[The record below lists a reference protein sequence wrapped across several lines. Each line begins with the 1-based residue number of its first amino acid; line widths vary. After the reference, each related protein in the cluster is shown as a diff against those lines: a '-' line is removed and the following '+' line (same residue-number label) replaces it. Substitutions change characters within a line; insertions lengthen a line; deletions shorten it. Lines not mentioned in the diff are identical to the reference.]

1 MIEDSDILYSGTLK
15 LPANFWDEHG
25 RNLKSWQKDGR
36 TWYQIEGSLVPSFLV
51 NQFIWYEQEGATP
64 FYAQVMSVEGN
75 RATYV

>member
-1 MIEDSDILYSGTLK
+1 MRLKAAALNLVAEDYYNDKMIEDSDILYSGTLK

-51 NQFIWYEQEGATP
+51 NQFIWYE
-64 FYAQVMSVEGN
+64 
-75 RATYV
+75 